1 MNLLSDHI
9 GVVARFARSAN
20 IERDMAQRQPLDG
33 YIVTAKALD
42 VVERVATVAATGSAG
57 GAWSLTGPYGSGKSS
72 LALLLDAGFGPSGSI
87 QSKAVGLVKEVSPAT
102 ADVLEEARYRHSMES
117 RGFYRAVVTAT
128 REPLNR
134 TVLRALHSAV
144 IRAHGKIPPKTRF
157 GASKALRTAL
167 SDAASE
173 DPRRG
178 GPAPATLMDIARC
191 MAQEAPL
198 LLIIDEFGKNL
209 EAIHDGS
216 GADPYLLQQLAEA
229 GQGQGLSIFILTLQH
244 LSFEE
249 YLASADQP
257 QRQEWAKVQGR
268 FEDIPFFESAAQTRA
283 LISTAFNVD
292 AVLGER
298 IKRWARTLAKT
309 MGTIGIPDIAN
320 PETLAACYPLHPL
333 TAAVLPEL
341 CNRYGQHERTLFS
354 FLTGPGPASAATF
367 LAAVSLPPRGTLPS
381 IGLDAV
387 YDHFVAGGTATAGS
401 SQSHRWS
408 EIAIRLRDTHGLTEE
423 QSRIAKTIAV
433 LNLVSTTGTLRAS
446 RETLRLV
453 SRNADKT
460 VAGLEDV
467 GLVTYR
473 GFADEYRVWD
483 GTDVD
488 IRGILNASR
497 ARTQHRPLLEILSTF
512 HKPQPVVA
520 ARHSAQHNLLRV
532 FNRRYVD
539 GGDSI
544 APLDPFSPYDGEA
557 LLVLNPSVTPV
568 LERFDGKAKPV
579 VAALPE
585 DVFAL
590 DAAAREVAAV
600 TEALEHD
607 SVADD
612 WVARRE
618 LSERLGL
625 AKTSLIHA
633 AESTF
638 SSTSCRWVLL
648 GPEKPTDLPTG
659 RGSVALSAAA
669 DLAYPTSPTIRN
681 EMLNR
686 TNLTSQGAK
695 ARRQLIEGMVE
706 KGDHSDLG
714 LGGYGPEMAMYRS
727 FLDHTDMHALD
738 ERNNIM
744 TFCSPTDPTLKPAWN
759 ALQDEIKRAKHRRV
773 NLDDVYAVLLSPPIG
788 MKSAVIPV
796 FVTVG
801 LLAHHDEVAIYEH
814 GTFQPILRAD
824 ISERMVRNP
833 GHFDI
838 KHFAN
843 TTGARRQVV
852 DELANR
858 FAIRP
863 RFRKHRVSNVLA
875 IVGHLV
881 TKVQRLD
888 NYTRRTASLPAE
900 VTAVRDIIFAAV
912 EPDEL
917 LFETLPTALGLR
929 PVPANT
935 NAYQQTVA
943 YADKLQTALDNLAGS
958 YHRLLDELFNDMLT
972 ISGEKNRTAII
983 GQAASLENEI
993 LNPEV
998 RAFVLT
1004 LANDT
1009 VETNAEWIQA
1019 IATVVTKK
1027 APAEWSDRDRE
1038 RFRHALEPLVAAFQ
1052 RLVALHAE
1060 HKVAGGSPFDAYRV
1074 TVTRSD
1080 GTEYARLVGID
1091 HDHRHQLNQEL
1102 SETIAKLARITG
1114 SSQRAQTIMLALLG
1128 ERLMPE
1134 QSHVPTAV
1142 EPNQTREKHG

>member
-1 MNLLSDHI
+1 MNRLSDHI

-20 IERDMAQRQPLDG
+20 IERDLAQQEPLDG

-42 VVERVATVAATGSAG
+42 VVERIATVAATGSAG

-87 QSKAVGLVKEVSPAT
+87 QSKAAGLVKEVSPAT
-102 ADVLEEARYRHSMES
+102 ADVLEEARDRQGVES
-117 RGFYRAVVTAT
+117 QGFYRAVVTAT

-144 IRAHGKIPPKTRF
+144 IRRHGKIPPQTRF

-167 SDAASE
+167 ADAASN

-191 MAQEAPL
+191 LAQDAPL

-209 EAIHDGS
+209 EAIRDGS

-229 GQGQGLSIFILTLQH
+229 GQGMGLPIFILTLQH

-268 FEDIPFFESAAQTRA
+268 FEDIPFFESATQTRA
-283 LISTAFNVD
+283 LIGTAFNVD
-292 AVLGER
+292 TVLGDR

-309 MGTIGIPDIAN
+309 MGTVGISDIAS
-320 PETLAACYPLHPL
+320 PEVLAACYPLHPL
-333 TAAVLPEL
+333 TATVLPEL

-354 FLTGPGPASAATF
+354 FLTGPGPASAASF
-367 LAAVSLPPRGTLPS
+367 LATVSLPPRGTLPS
-381 IGLDAV
+381 IGLDTV
-387 YDHFVAGGTATAGS
+387 YDYFVAGGAATAGS
-401 SQSHRWS
+401 SHSHRWS

-423 QSRIAKTIAV
+423 QSRIAKAIAI
-433 LNLVSTTGTLRAS
+433 LNLVSTTGTIRAS
-446 RETLRLV
+446 REILGLV
-453 SRNADKT
+453 ARNADKT
-460 VAGLEDV
+460 LVELEDAGV
-467 GLVTYR
+467 ITYR

-532 FNRRYVD
+532 FTRRYVD
-539 GGDSI
+539 GGDPI

-557 LLVLNPSVTPV
+557 LLVLNPSVTPQ
-568 LERFDGKAKPV
+568 LEKFDGKAKPV
-579 VAALPE
+579 VAALPA
-585 DVFAL
+585 DTSAL

-600 TEALEHD
+600 TEALDHD

-618 LSERLGL
+618 LGERLGL
-625 AKTSLIHA
+625 AKAALLHA

-638 SSTSCRWVLL
+638 SFASCRWVLL
-648 GPEKPTDLPTG
+648 GPEKRTDLPSG
-659 RGSVALSAAA
+659 RGSVALSAAS
-669 DLAYPTSPTIRN
+669 DLAYPATPTIRN

-686 TNLTSQGAK
+686 TSLTSQGAK
-695 ARRQLIEGMVE
+695 ARRQLLEGMVE
-706 KGDHSDLG
+706 KGDNSALG

-727 FLDHTDMHALD
+727 FLDHTGMHALD
-738 ERNNIM
+738 KRNNTM
-744 TFCSPTDPTLKPAWN
+744 TFRSPTEPTLQPAWS
-759 ALQDEIKRAKHRRV
+759 ALQEEIKRAKTRRV
-773 NLDDVYAVLLSPPIG
+773 NLNDIYAVLLSPPIG
-788 MKSAVIPV
+788 MKSAVLPV

-814 GTFQPILRAD
+814 GTFKPVLSAD

-843 TTGARRQVV
+843 TSGARRQVV

-881 TKVQRLD
+881 TKIQRLD
-888 NYTRRTASLPAE
+888 NYTRRTASLPAD
-900 VTAVRDIIFAAV
+900 VTAVRDVLFAAV

-917 LFETLPTALGLR
+917 LFETLPTALRLR

-935 NAYQQTVA
+935 KAYQQTAA
-943 YADKLQTALDNLAGS
+943 YADKLHTALDNLAGS
-958 YHRLLDELFNDMLT
+958 YHRLLDDLVNDILT
-972 ISGEKNRTAII
+972 ISAERSHTAIVE
-983 GQAASLENEI
+983 QAASLENEV

-1009 VETNAEWIQA
+1009 VESHTEWIQA

-1027 APAEWSDRDRE
+1027 APAEWSDQDRE
-1038 RFRHALEPLVAAFQ
+1038 RFRHDLSPLVAAFQ

-1060 HKVAGGSPFDAYRV
+1060 HKVAGAGPFDAYRV

-1080 GTEYARLVGID
+1080 GSEYVRLVGID
-1091 HDHRHQLNQEL
+1091 HNQRHQLDQTL
-1102 SETIAKLARITG
+1102 SETIEKLARITG
-1114 SSQRAQTIMLALLG
+1114 SSQRAQTAMLALLG

-1134 QSHVPTAV
+1134 QSDVPTAL
-1142 EPNQTREKHG
+1142 EPNQRREKHG

>member
-1 MNLLSDHI
+1 MNRLSDHI

-20 IERDMAQRQPLDG
+20 IERDLAQQEPLEG

-42 VVERVATVAATGSAG
+42 VVERIATVAATGSAG

-87 QSKAVGLVKEVSPAT
+87 QSKAVGLVKELSPAT
-102 ADVLEEARYRHSMES
+102 ADVVEEARYRHGVES

-144 IRAHGKIPPKTRF
+144 IRRHGKIPPQTRF

-191 MAQEAPL
+191 LAQDAPL

-216 GADPYLLQQLAEA
+216 GVDPYLLQQLAEA
-229 GQGQGLSIFILTLQH
+229 GQGLGLPIFILTLQH

-249 YLASADQP
+249 YMASADQP

-283 LISTAFNVD
+283 LIGTAFNVD

-309 MGTIGIPDIAN
+309 MGTVGIPDIAS
-320 PETLAACYPLHPL
+320 PEVLAACYPLHPL
-333 TAAVLPEL
+333 TAWVLPEL

-354 FLTGPGPASAATF
+354 FLTGPGPASAASF
-367 LAAVSLPPRGTLPS
+367 LATVSLPPRGTLPS

-387 YDHFVAGGTATAGS
+387 YDYFVASGTATAGS
-401 SQSHRWS
+401 PHSYRWS

-423 QSRIAKTIAV
+423 QSRIAKAIAV
-433 LNLVSTTGTLRAS
+433 LNLVSTTGTIRAS
-446 RETLRLV
+446 REILRLV
-453 SRNADKT
+453 TRNADKT
-460 VAGLEDV
+460 LAGLEDA

-532 FNRRYVD
+532 FTRRYVD
-539 GGDSI
+539 GGNPI

-579 VAALPE
+579 VAALPRG
-585 DVFAL
+585 VSAL

-600 TEALEHD
+600 TEALDHD

-618 LSERLGL
+618 LGERLGL
-625 AKTSLIHA
+625 AKTALLHA

-638 SSTSCRWVLL
+638 SFASCRWVLL
-648 GPEKPTDLPTG
+648 GPGKPTDLPIG

-669 DLAYPTSPTIRN
+669 DLAYSTTPIIRN

-695 ARRQLIEGMVE
+695 ARRQLLEGMVE
-706 KGDHSDLG
+706 KGDIADLG

-738 ERNNIM
+738 KRNNIM
-744 TFCSPTDPTLKPAWN
+744 TFRFPTETTLQPAWS
-759 ALQDEIKRAKHRRV
+759 ALQDEIKRAKTRRV
-773 NLDDVYAVLLSPPIG
+773 NLSDIYAVLLSPPIG

-801 LLAHHDEVAIYEH
+801 LLAYHDEVAIYEH
-814 GTFQPILRAD
+814 GTFKPVLRSD

-858 FAIRP
+858 FAIPP
-863 RFRKHRVSNVLA
+863 RFRKHRVSNVLT
-875 IVGHLV
+875 IVGHIV
-881 TKVQRLD
+881 NKVQRLD
-888 NYTRRTASLPAE
+888 NYTRRTASLPAD
-900 VTAVRDIIFAAV
+900 VTAVRDVLFAAV

-929 PVPANT
+929 PVPADT
-935 NAYQQTVA
+935 KAYQQTAA
-943 YADKLQTALDNLAGS
+943 YADELHSALDNLAGS
-958 YHRLLDELFNDMLT
+958 YQRLLDDLFNDILT
-972 ISGEKNRTAII
+972 ISGEKSRTALI
-983 GQAASLENEI
+983 GQAASLENEV
-993 LNPEV
+993 LNAEV

-1004 LANDT
+1004 LSNNT

-1038 RFRHALEPLVAAFQ
+1038 RFRHDLGPLVAAFQ

-1060 HKVAGGSPFDAYRV
+1060 HKAARGGPFDAYRV

-1080 GTEYARLVGID
+1080 GTEYVRLVGID
-1091 HDHRHQLNQEL
+1091 DDHRHQLNEAL
-1102 SETIAKLARITG
+1102 SETIEKLARITG
-1114 SSQRAQTIMLALLG
+1114 SSQRAHTAMLALLG

-1134 QSHVPTAV
+1134 RSNVPTAV
-1142 EPNQTREKHG
+1142 EPIQKREKHG